1 MQIYVFLTD
10 DKYTTYTKIGN
21 QTYNYINYTMTGELE
36 YYKLDS
42 GKDNDGFKKEIK
54 ISLIP
59 KENDNI
65 EIDCMIIKGE

>member
-1 MQIYVFLTD
+1 MISILLILKQEIKLIIILT
-10 DKYTTYTKIGN
+10 
-21 QTYNYINYTMTGELE
+21 E
-36 YYKLDS
+36 YFKLDS

-54 ISLIP
+54 ISSIP